1 MVTSQLLTCGT
12 RPTVYFDSRLGLNWN
27 NGESFLPD
35 VYTFFET
42 RLFSTLLRSTLTEEF
57 MLMRKSGH
65 KKNNGKVMNYAGG
78 GLKEKRS

>member
-1 MVTSQLLTCGT
+1 MTSQLLTCGT

-42 RLFSTLLRSTLTEEF
+42 TRLFSTLLRSTLTEECV
-57 MLMRKSGH
+57 LMRKSGH